1 MRSYKIYISLLECIN
16 VFEFENTPEPAL
28 VPTPSSVSTATW
40 SALVATADVVITGV
54 AHHLTTF
61 VINP

>member
-1 MRSYKIYISLLECIN
+1 MFLQLGSRCPSES
-16 VFEFENTPEPAL
+16 ENIPEPAL
-28 VPTPSSVSTATW
+28 VPTLSSVSTAIW

-54 AHHLTTF
+54 AYHLTAF